1 MAESSAQLLPC
12 ELLWRD
18 RQKFLQ
24 AHGYMLRPR
33 YIPSWI
39 PSCKSYQEANFYE
52 AEDYIRCSIGHPN
65 VMDARR
71 LSDGK
76 LVMLKRVPADS
87 QELRVC
93 SHLTSQELRNDPRN
107 HCVPVLDVFTDAQD
121 PGMAYIVMPFLRH
134 IDDPGFDTVGSILT
148 CVDELLR
155 VWPSSNDCTY
165 MNIMMDATAMYPQGF
180 HPAAPHVLPTQVTTA
195 PVVPRSR
202 VHVIYYYGLDRQ
214 VPEPSNKDPYDPFK
228 ADIFML
234 GNMFRTC
241 ILQVRETHLT
251 KYSNV
256 DSLLPLVEKMLSQNP
271 AERPSAN
278 EALKQFRDISR
289 NIWPVHRMWR
299 AHLRDESMMGTAVYD
314 ILSLQSSMF
323 QFATPYFSYL
333 SLCYTF

>member
-1 MAESSAQLLPC
+1 MTESSAQLLSR

-33 YIPSWI
+33 YIAGWI
-39 PSCKSYQEANFYE
+39 PSWKSYQEVYE
-52 AEDYIRCSIGHPN
+52 AEDHVRGP
-65 VMDARR
+65 
-71 LSDGK
+71 DGK

-93 SHLTSQELRNDPRN
+93 SRLTSQELRNDPRN

-121 PGMAYIVMPFLRH
+121 PGMAYIIMPFLRH

-155 VWPSSNDCTY
+155 GLVFLHEKHVAHRDCTY

-180 HPAAPHVLPTQVTTA
+180 HPTAPHVLPTQVTTA

-202 VHVIYYYGLDRQ
+202 VHVIYYYVGFSISTCSSPDDTTKLFTGTKGLDRQ

-228 ADIFML
+228 GDIFML
-234 GNMFRTC
+234 GNMFRTS
-241 ILQVRETHLT
+241 ILQLQKTHLT

-256 DSLLPLVEKMLSQNP
+256 DSLLPLVEKMLSQTP

-289 NIWPVHRMWR
+289 KIWPVHSMWR

-314 ILSLQSSMF
+314 IW
-323 QFATPYFSYL
+323 
-333 SLCYTF
+333 